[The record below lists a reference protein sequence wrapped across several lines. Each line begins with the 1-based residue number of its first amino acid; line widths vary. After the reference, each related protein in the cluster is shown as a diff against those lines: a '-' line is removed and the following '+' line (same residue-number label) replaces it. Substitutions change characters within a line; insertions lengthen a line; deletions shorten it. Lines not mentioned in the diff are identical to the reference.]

1 LRPSNVIVLRKM
13 TLNTSRKLFHGSV
26 KDIHASNKATKK
38 KKKIHFMS
46 STHTTRETGQYGF
59 TNIRNMVKRGA
70 VEICITLGRMT
81 DSPFSPVN
89 RFPPNDH
96 RLYTRPHVKYPG
108 KVDLLYSIR

>member
-1 LRPSNVIVLRKM
+1 
-13 TLNTSRKLFHGSV
+13 LNTSRKLFHGSV

-38 KKKIHFMS
+38 KKNHFMS

-81 DSPFSPVN
+81 VSPFSPVH
-89 RFPPNDH
+89 PVPA
-96 RLYTRPHVKYPG
+96 K
-108 KVDLLYSIR
+108 

>member
-38 KKKIHFMS
+38 KKKHRKIHFMS

-81 DSPFSPVN
+81 GSPFSPV
-89 RFPPNDH
+89 
-96 RLYTRPHVKYPG
+96 YPIPA
-108 KVDLLYSIR
+108 K

>member
-1 LRPSNVIVLRKM
+1 M

-26 KDIHASNKATKK
+26 KDIHASNKATK

-81 DSPFSPVN
+81 DSPFSPVH
-89 RFPPNDH
+89 PVP
-96 RLYTRPHVKYPG
+96 TK
-108 KVDLLYSIR
+108 

>member
-1 LRPSNVIVLRKM
+1 MHLVPLSLCSDEIMADEDL
-13 TLNTSRKLFHGSV
+13 
-26 KDIHASNKATKK
+26 A
-38 KKKIHFMS
+38 
-46 STHTTRETGQYGF
+46 GF
-59 TNIRNMVKRGA
+59 SFSAFWIWS

>member
-1 LRPSNVIVLRKM
+1 
-13 TLNTSRKLFHGSV
+13 V

-38 KKKIHFMS
+38 NRKIHFMS
-46 STHTTRETGQYGF
+46 STHTTNETGQYGF

-81 DSPFSPVN
+81 GSPFSPVT

-96 RLYTRPHVKYPG
+96 CIQDHM
-108 KVDLLYSIR
+108 